1 MRAVQQPLE
10 RLLTLAVM
18 LAGAEKLREASA
30 LEIRSHEAPDEL
42 PILGDMADSP
52 ELQMMQQ
59 RMDMLRLDTERQV
72 YEKKLKQQTD
82 DNAELARKAA
92 QLESDVAQMKTYNSK
107 FLDNAKKLQEGNEE
121 RRQEIKLLSEQFEKS
136 VSTMRAT
143 ADTTDPGQ
151 YKELEVLKPSNTAFI
166 QLESDEKTDPF
177 HSIAED
183 IINDVSAPEA
193 QQAVASS
200 PAQKKSSAPEA
211 TDSLALITD
220 TSKMS
225 RKQKEEK
232 LKQTFL
238 EHKKAGEQKHEELSR
253 QLEALNKTLV
263 SQQSYAARLITAT
276 KSLKQIRSKLDDRL
290 KEVQQFFRHM
300 DSYVE
305 QHGIVAS
312 KKTKAA
318 VEQLQALNKAEDQA
332 TKKKSL
338 GKAADKS
345 PYCADWAARG
355 ECKKNPRFMLDQCSI
370 ACAGL

>member
-18 LAGAEKLREASA
+18 LAGAEKLRDASA

-82 DNAELARKAA
+82 DNAVLARKAA

-107 FLDNAKKLQEGNEE
+107 FVNNAKQLQEGNED
-121 RRQEIKLLSEQFEKS
+121 RRQEIKLLSEQLEKS
-136 VSTMRAT
+136 VSIMRAT

-166 QLESDEKTDPF
+166 QLESDDNIDPF

-183 IINDVSAPEA
+183 IINDVSAPEV
-193 QQAVASS
+193 QQSVASS
-200 PAQKKSSAPEA
+200 HAPSSAPEA
-211 TDSLALITD
+211 TDSLALIIE
-220 TSKMS
+220 SHAS
-225 RKQKEEK
+225 RKEKEEK

-253 QLEALNKTLV
+253 QVEALNKTIA

-276 KSLKQIRSKLDDRL
+276 KRLKQIRSKLDDQL
-290 KEVQQFFRHM
+290 KEVQQFMRHM

-305 QHGIVAS
+305 QHGIVAG

-338 GKAADKS
+338 GRAADKS
-345 PYCADWAARG
+345 PYCADWAAHG